1 MLNSNVLKE
10 ITLKQNKLL
19 NLVDVLNNDNNANAN
34 ANAKKKIVPIQK
46 KQQIKQKDGKKNI
59 VLEYMGDIDDKLFN
73 TVTVKILAVL

>member
-19 NLVDVLNNDNNANAN
+19 NLVDVFNNDNNANAN

-46 KQQIKQKDGKKNI
+46 KQQIKQKDEKKNI

>member
-34 ANAKKKIVPIQK
+34 AKKKKLVPIQK

-59 VLEYMGDIDDKLFN
+59 VLEYMGDINDKLFN

>member
-19 NLVDVLNNDNNANAN
+19 NLVDVLNNDNNANA
-34 ANAKKKIVPIQK
+34 KKKKKLVPIQK

-59 VLEYMGDIDDKLFN
+59 VLEYMGDINDKLFN

>member
-19 NLVDVLNNDNNANAN
+19 NLVDVFNNDNNANAN
-34 ANAKKKIVPIQK
+34 AKKKKIVPIQK
-46 KQQIKQKDGKKNI
+46 KQQIKQKDEKKNI